1 MKKYYIVHLFISNIN
16 RLSMISVIDYLN
28 SLNVNVK
35 EINLSNKE
43 LTVLPDLSRFT
54 NLKKLDCSF
63 NKIKKINNLPEGL
76 ENLYCENNQIKEL
89 NNFPKGLKVLV
100 CHNNKIKKLDNLPEG
115 FEGLGCSYN
124 EIQELNNLPNKLGIL
139 NCENNQI
146 KELNN
151 IPKSLFVLCC
161 TNNLLPSVNINILKE
176 IDINRKRETVIMFI
190 LNMSKSK
197 NRFDNDDIFRKI
209 GEYVL
214 T

>member
-89 NNFPKGLKVLV
+89 NN
-100 CHNNKIKKLDNLPEG
+100 
-115 FEGLGCSYN
+115 
-124 EIQELNNLPNKLGIL
+124 
-139 NCENNQI
+139 
-146 KELNN
+146 